1 MSTLSERFSQLSQ
14 SRKPQSQAK
23 VNVRVQQKNQDQ
35 RSRRQN
41 VTQQR
46 RGIITTDNKRAPNKK
61 IPRVKIGNVK
71 KGLNLHLKAFLFL

>member
-23 VNVRVQQKNQDQ
+23 VNVRVQQKTQDQ

-46 RGIITTDNKRAPNKK
+46 RGITTTDNKRTPNKK

-71 KGLNLHLKAFLFL
+71 KGLNIHFKVFLLL